1 MKIRLFGIVNDS
13 IVDGLG
19 LRTAI
24 FTQGCVHN
32 CEGCHNPESHNV
44 NGGKLYDVEDVIDL
58 INENPLCD
66 GITFTGGDPF
76 LQAEECAYIAEKV
89 NLNVWTYTGYT
100 WEEIIQNEKFMKLLK
115 VTDVLVDGKFELNKR
130 SLELTFKGSSNQR
143 IIDVKR
149 SLELGKVM
157 LFDNVQNR

>member
-100 WEEIIQNEKFMKLLK
+100 WEEIIQNEKFMKFLK
-115 VTDVLVDGKFELNKR
+115 VTDVLVDGKFELDKR

-149 SLELGKVM
+149 SLELGRVI